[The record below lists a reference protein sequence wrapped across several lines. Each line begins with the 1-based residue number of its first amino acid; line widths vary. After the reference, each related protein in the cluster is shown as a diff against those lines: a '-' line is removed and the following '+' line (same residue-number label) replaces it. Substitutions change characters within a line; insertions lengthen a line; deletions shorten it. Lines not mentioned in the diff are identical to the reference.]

1 MDQDLS
7 VMSDPDFLAERRR
20 ARETME
26 ALTEYLAKLDEE
38 FIRRASA
45 RWQAAAQ

>member
-7 VMSDPDFLAERRR
+7 VMSDPDFLAERKRV
-20 ARETME
+20 RETTE
-26 ALTEYLAKLDEE
+26 ALTEYLARLDEE

-45 RWQAAAQ
+45 SWQAAPQ